1 MSTPAEDDRTV
12 LVPSGTQGTSSDQP
26 QDQGHAL
33 PVGTR
38 LNEFEIT
45 GILGEGGFGIVY
57 LAQDTTLERQV
68 ALKEYMPSFASR
80 TTQAHVSVKS
90 TYNADS
96 FEAGRRS
103 FINEARLLAQFDH
116 PSLVKVYRFWE
127 ANGTAYM
134 VMPYY
139 HGTTLKQTLQQRG
152 TPPDEAWLKALL
164 GPLLDALDV
173 IHQHQCFHRDIAP
186 DNILMLEEG
195 RPLLLDFGA
204 ARRAISGM
212 DQAFTVILK
221 QNYAP
226 VEQYAEM
233 PGMSQ
238 GAWTDLY
245 ALASVVHFA
254 IAGSPPPPALSRM
267 VTDPY
272 VPLATRFADR
282 YSPGFLAAIDQALAF
297 KPEGRPQSVAEMR
310 ALLGLQPAAQRET
323 PALAPAPAEVP
334 AATVVPTAAPAV
346 ATPASTPA
354 PARRGRMAV
363 AGIGAVVLG
372 AAGLLAYMKLGHRPA
387 PASVTVPPTAA
398 IPAAGSPAVPPP
410 EPAATYRQAAA
421 FDPVAALDAIV
432 ASANPARRVDVDVPD
447 KRLQIGRDKFSF
459 AIRSSHAGH
468 VYIYTVGTEG
478 NDFHLLFP
486 NARDRNNRIAAG
498 EVLRLPRASWP
509 IKAFGPPGTD
519 HFVVMVSDAP
529 RDFGA
534 AGLADE
540 NPFPVFPVA
549 QAARLQA
556 AYTGKTALFA
566 GTPACADAPCAA
578 DYGAAAFTVDEVR

>member
-12 LVPSGTQGTSSDQP
+12 LAPSGSKGTNNDHP
-26 QDQGHAL
+26 QDHGHAL

-90 TYNADS
+90 AYNADS

-139 HGTTLKQTLQQRG
+139 RGATLKQTLQERG
-152 TPPDEAWLKALL
+152 APPDEAWLKALL

-186 DNILMLEEG
+186 DNILMLDEG

-254 IAGSPPPPALSRM
+254 IAGNPPPPALSRM
-267 VTDPY
+267 ATDPY
-272 VPLATRFADR
+272 VPLATRFAGQ
-282 YSPGFLAAIDQALAF
+282 YSHGFLEAVDRALAF
-297 KPEGRPQSVAEMR
+297 KPEDRPHSVAEMR

-323 PALAPAPAEVP
+323 LPPPPLPLPAAPAEIP
-334 AATVVPTAAPAV
+334 ASTVAPSIAPTAA
-346 ATPASTPA
+346 TPATA
-354 PARRGRMAV
+354 PARRGRGAV

-372 AAGLLAYMKLGHRPA
+372 AAGLFAYIKLGHRPA
-387 PASVTVPPTAA
+387 PTTAPTTA
-398 IPAAGSPAVPPP
+398 IAPAAPAR
-410 EPAATYRQAAA
+410 EPASAPAPAAA

-432 ASANPARRVDVDVPD
+432 AGANPARWVDVEVPD
-447 KRLQIGRDKFSF
+447 KHLQIGHDKFSF

-468 VYIYTVGTEG
+468 VYIYTVGTQG

-486 NARDRNNRIAAG
+486 NARDRNNRMAAG

-529 RDFGA
+529 RDFSA

-540 NPFPVFPVA
+540 NPFAVFPVA

-566 GTPACADAPCAA
+566 GTPACADTPCPA
-578 DYGAAAFTVDEVR
+578 DYGAAAFTIDEVQ

>member
-12 LVPSGTQGTSSDQP
+12 LVPSGTKGTSSASP
-26 QDQGHAL
+26 QDHGHAL

-139 HGTTLKQTLQQRG
+139 HGITLKQTLQERG
-152 TPPDEAWLKALL
+152 APPDEAWLKALL

-238 GAWTDLY
+238 GPWTDLY

-254 IAGSPPPPALSRM
+254 VAGAPPPPALSRM
-267 VTDPY
+267 ATDPY

-282 YSPGFLAAIDQALAF
+282 YSAGFLAAIDRALAF
-297 KPEGRPQSVAEMR
+297 KPEDRPHSVAEMR

-323 PALAPAPAEVP
+323 PPPPPPLAPAPAEVP
-334 AATVVPTAAPAV
+334 AATAAPAE
-346 ATPASTPA
+346 ALPAPA
-354 PARRGRMAV
+354 PARRGRMAGIGI
-363 AGIGAVVLG
+363 GIGAVVLG
-372 AAGLLAYMKLGHRPA
+372 AAGLFAYVKLGHRPA
-387 PASVTVPPTAA
+387 PATAPTTAA
-398 IPAAGSPAVPPP
+398 VPAASGPAAPPP

-432 ASANPARRVDVDVPD
+432 AGANPARRVDVDVPD

-459 AIRSSHAGH
+459 AIRSAHAGH

-509 IKAFGPPGTD
+509 IKAYGPPGTD

-540 NPFPVFPVA
+540 NPFSVFPVA

-566 GTPACADAPCAA
+566 GTPTCADVPCPT